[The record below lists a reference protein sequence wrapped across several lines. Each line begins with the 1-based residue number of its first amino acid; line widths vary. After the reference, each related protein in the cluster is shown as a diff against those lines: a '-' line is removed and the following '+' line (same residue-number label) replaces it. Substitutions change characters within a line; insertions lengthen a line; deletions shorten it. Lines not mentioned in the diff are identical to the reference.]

1 MELVREDLSIPV
13 VGAGEST
20 ALMSLR
26 YGEKIYSLGITET
39 APKNYKKV
47 LKERLID
54 NAIPEGVYSTLDL
67 QDVQG
72 WNSVCE
78 KAKQLKENGAEVIAL
93 ACTGMATMGIAPKL
107 EEVIGISVLDPV
119 MCEGLVMYMEL
130 LRKNS

>member
-1 MELVREDLSIPV
+1 M
-13 VGAGEST
+13 
-20 ALMSLR
+20 
-26 YGEKIYSLGITET
+26 
-39 APKNYKKV
+39 
-47 LKERLID
+47 
-54 NAIPEGVYSTLDL
+54 
-67 QDVQG
+67 
-72 WNSVCE
+72 CE